1 MLSHPL
7 FHTLR
12 KPTLAWLSLGLLVMA
27 GCSRDPN
34 VRKQKYLQSG
44 KRYEESGKYK
54 EASIQ
59 FLNALKVDKNY
70 ADAHYELAKTY
81 LKMGNAM
88 PAYQQLAQTV
98 DLAPGN
104 LPARI
109 DLGNI
114 FLAGNAPDKAEAQAK
129 AVLAANP
136 KDADAYALLAG
147 VANARGNHQES
158 MDNLNRALQL
168 DPNKASYHTAKALLV
183 AASPGNEA
191 QAQGELSKAASLDP
205 KNATPHML
213 LAAILERKGDIAGA
227 EKEYLTAISIS
238 PKDQQIQERT
248 GLAGLYY
255 RAGNK
260 EKAEQTLLQTVDQN
274 PDSPDA
280 IRVLQDF
287 YVRTGQIDRAEPTL
301 ASLTS
306 KYPKSMPIKLTYA
319 KILAD
324 KRDFTKASQI
334 AGELTKTNANDPEV
348 QVLNAVLLMNTGKV
362 NDAFT
367 MLQKATKD
375 APNNYQT
382 QLLLG
387 RVAQT
392 KGDIPTAQSAYQA
405 ALKIQPNSSD
415 ALTGLAAVAY
425 ANQDTNSLL
434 EVAEKMI
441 HSHPNVVQ
449 GYIWRGSAEAS
460 QKDYDRAEADFQTA
474 LKQDP
479 KNAGVYLELATL
491 RVAQHK
497 LPEARTMLD
506 KAYELDPNNP
516 RPVSMLVALDL
527 QANQADKAK
536 ARLQQAIAKSPN
548 NGVFY
553 SDLAHLQLITKDYNG
568 ALESAGKAMQLAPS
582 YFDAMRWYT
591 EAQVRLGQLDPA
603 IATWQKWVGDHPND
617 PNGTQI
623 LATLDDA
630 KGDQGKA
637 KELYQK
643 TLQLNP
649 NDFVAA
655 NNLAYL
661 MIETGDNPDV
671 ALSLAQTARRLR
683 PDSAETADTL
693 AWVYF
698 YKGNYGQARDLLED
712 ALKQDPNDASMQ
724 YHLGMT
730 YTKLDDKQDAATH
743 LKKAASIDP
752 NGRSGKNAAAELAKL
767 S

>member
-7 FHTLR
+7 FQSLR
-12 KPTLAWLSLGLLVMA
+12 KPTLAVVSLGLLLTV

-34 VRKQKYLQSG
+34 VRKQRYLQSG

-59 FLNALKVDKNY
+59 FLNALKVDKNF

-136 KDADAYALLAG
+136 NYADAYALLAG
-147 VANARGNHQES
+147 VANARGNPKAS
-158 MDNLNRALQL
+158 MEDIQHAIQL
-168 DPNKASYHTAKALLV
+168 DPNKATYHTAKALLV
-183 AASPGNEA
+183 AAAPGNEV
-191 QAQGELSKAASLDP
+191 QAQDELAKASSLDP

-213 LAAILERKGDIAGA
+213 LAAMLERKGDTAGA
-227 EKEYLTAISIS
+227 EKEYQTALSIS
-238 PKDQQIQERT
+238 PKDLQIQERT

-260 EKAEQTLLQTVDQN
+260 EKAEQTLLQNVDQN
-274 PDSPDA
+274 PDNKDA
-280 IRVLQDF
+280 IRVLQDY
-287 YVRTGQIDRAEPTL
+287 YVRTGQLDRAESTL
-301 ASLTS
+301 ASLS
-306 KYPKSMPIKLTYA
+306 AKYPKSVPIKLTYA
-319 KILAD
+319 KLLTDKKDFSKANELA
-324 KRDFTKASQI
+324 S
-334 AGELTKTNANDPEV
+334 ELTKTNANDPEV

-367 MLQKATKD
+367 MLQKATKE

-382 QLLLG
+382 QLLLA
-387 RVAQT
+387 RVAQS
-392 KGDIPTAQSAYQA
+392 KGDVPTAQTAYQA
-405 ALKIQPNSSD
+405 ALKLQPNSTD
-415 ALTGLAAVAY
+415 ALTGLAMIAY
-425 ANQDTNSLL
+425 ANQDTSSLTDL
-434 EVAEKMI
+434 AEKMI
-441 HSHPNVVQ
+441 RLHPNMPQ
-449 GYIWRGSAEAS
+449 GYMWRGSTEAT
-460 QKDYDRAEADFQTA
+460 QKDYERAEADFQTA
-474 LKQDP
+474 LKNDP
-479 KNAGVYLELATL
+479 KNGAVYIQLATI
-491 RVAQHK
+491 RMMQNK
-497 LPEARTMLD
+497 LPEARAMLE
-506 KAYELDPNNP
+506 KAYDLDANDA
-516 RPVSMLVALDL
+516 RAVSMLVALDL
-527 QANQADKAK
+527 RANQPDKAK
-536 ARLQQAIAKSPN
+536 ARMDQAIAKSPN
-548 NGVFY
+548 NGIFY
-553 SDLAHLQLITKDYNG
+553 SELAHLQLVTKDYNG
-568 ALESAGKAMQLAPS
+568 ALENSQKAMQLAPA
-582 YFDAMRWYT
+582 YFDAIRWYT
-591 EAQVRLGQLDPA
+591 EAEVHLGQIDPA
-603 IATWQKWVGDHPND
+603 ISTWQKWVGSHPND
-617 PNGTQI
+617 PNGIQI

-683 PDSAETADTL
+683 PESPETADTL

-698 YKGNYGQARDLLED
+698 YKGNYSQARDLLED
-712 ALKQDPNDASMQ
+712 ALKQDPNDASMH

-730 YTKLDDKQDAATH
+730 YAKLDNKQDAALH
-743 LKKAASIDP
+743 FKKAASIDP
-752 NGRSGKNAAAELAKL
+752 NGRSGKNAAAELAKIG
-767 S
+767 